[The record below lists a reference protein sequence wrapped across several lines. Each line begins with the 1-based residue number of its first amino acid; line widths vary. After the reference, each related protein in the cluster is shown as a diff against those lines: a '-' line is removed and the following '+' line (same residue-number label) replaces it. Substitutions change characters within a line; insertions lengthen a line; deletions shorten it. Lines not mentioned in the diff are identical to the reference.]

1 MTREIIRYVEQ
12 KEKETGIVIN
22 YGEFKHNFVSK
33 ERVDSFF
40 EVATKQFEQAYPDCN
55 KLKQFS
61 TAELIKELIT
71 RQGVEH
77 GAAGLYKPYEI
88 RRKFVEGPLRE
99 PIQADQVIIIKS
111 LEDVKNS

>member
-12 KEKETGIVIN
+12 KENETGIIVMDVN
-22 YGEFKHNFVSK
+22 FKTK
-33 ERVDSFF
+33 EDVDRYF
-40 EVATKQFEQAYPDCN
+40 EMAKKMFEEDFPNCN

-99 PIQADQVIIIKS
+99 PIQADQVIIIRS
-111 LEDVKNS
+111 FEDIRSS